1 MAVMQTDSPG
11 PVVGPQRRNQPAVS
25 VVRSRA
31 MLLMYEE
38 LARARMRELQEEAR
52 DSARARHL
60 LAARRWQ
67 RRAESAAR
75 RARLA
80 RESVR

>member
-1 MAVMQTDSPG
+1 
-11 PVVGPQRRNQPAVS
+11 
-25 VVRSRA
+25 
-31 MLLMYEE
+31 MLLMHED

-52 DSARARHL
+52 EINL
-60 LAARRWQ
+60 ARRLRAVAKWQ

-80 RESVR
+80 NQALQLH